1 MLSLTDMTVQLQAP
15 KHEHYCTCIICT
27 MKLYSQVDG
36 NGRDLVL
43 LTGLAGSTQYW
54 NHVHD
59 QFLEAGFRVT
69 RLDLLGFGRS
79 PRLRAKGQG
88 SYTVSAHVDSIVE
101 TLQELNVKGA
111 TIVGYSMSCSLVLRL
126 AAGHPKLCSKA
137 VLICPP
143 LYSSFSAANGLAYQ
157 TGDIPRWVLDSIYAR
172 IICRLVCS
180 NKALAL
186 PIYRRI
192 ATNVPMA
199 VREDARLHNWKSYRE
214 SFDHL
219 MLHYRAEA
227 DLAASTTPSIIAYG
241 TADKSVETTYLK
253 SLAQKYSQLKIYE
266 IAGGHHQLP
275 NESPEVIVRLITN
288 A

>member
-1 MLSLTDMTVQLQAP
+1 
-15 KHEHYCTCIICT
+15 
-27 MKLYSQVDG
+27 MKLYSQVSG

-59 QFLEAGFRVT
+59 QFLEAGYRVI
-69 RLDLLGFGRS
+69 RLDLLGFGHS

-88 SYTVSAHVDSIVE
+88 NYTITAHVDAIVE
-101 TLQELNVKGA
+101 TLRGLNVQSA
-111 TIVGYSMSCSLVLRL
+111 TVVGYSMSCSLVLHL
-126 AAGHPKLCSKA
+126 AARYPELCARA
-137 VLICPP
+137 VLLCPP
-143 LYSSFSAANGLAYQ
+143 IYSSFKVANGLAYQ

-172 IICRLVCS
+172 IICRLVCN
-180 NKALAL
+180 NKALAI

-227 DLAASTTPSIIAYG
+227 DLAASTTPTHVVYG
-241 TADKSVETTYLK
+241 TADKSVEATYLK
-253 SLAQKYSQLKIYE
+253 ALAKDYSQIKMHE
-266 IAGGHHQLP
+266 IVGGHHQLP
-275 NESPEVIVRLITN
+275 NQSPDVIVALI
-288 A
+288 AKA